1 MKITRTL
8 LPGLSGDD
16 PLATIRLRVFLANH
30 LASTENLTRKTK
42 RQNTY
47 QHKTNITQKVAPTN
61 NSTIISTIY

>member
-30 LASTENLTRKTK
+30 LASTENLTRTTK
-42 RQNTY
+42 RQNILQRTL
-47 QHKTNITQKVAPTN
+47 
-61 NSTIISTIY
+61 TIH